1 MLSTSSSTKSQ
12 NINTKQDNPS
22 ETTINNSQDQRES
35 LTSRFRLKKPGH
47 LDNNYEINN
56 NSGTSSFN
64 FTPTDTTLQNT
75 SSVMINDHSGKTD
88 SEDGNKHSYS
98 CKRCRRLKK
107 KCTRTIPECQNCAKA
122 GESCE
127 YVPRAP
133 RRKKSEIL
141 RSLQEERQNEQ
152 NRSPLSSTPVLRTQD
167 SNLQFASNNSF
178 PKINPLQPLGV
189 SQFSTTTSSVRSLEP
204 FGSQQPQAQQIGIL
218 ENSPRSYNLGTTDP
232 FSYKTNL
239 NSAALPPLSS
249 ITTNISNQAQQH
261 QQPQAQTNASF
272 LRFSPPATRQGSD
285 DSQNGVQQLVYQTQQ
300 QQHPQ
305 NTLLSH
311 PFSKSP
317 VLDGSSK
324 PLTQGSLQ
332 NRLLASVLGNGDMVE
347 APTMV
352 TRPNLEVSFMI
363 ELINRFFTE
372 NYHSYPF
379 LNQAAI
385 INFVMSS
392 NINRLDS
399 LPASDSFEIFMIM
412 FIGYCSLER
421 VGKINTDIHLKKYL
435 ISKSIEQTNDVIT
448 FDNIESI
455 KFLLLLGIYS
465 LFDTA
470 GSTSWH
476 IAGNINRLILSLGL
490 NRINGFK
497 SRDSNNHA
505 TRDREQRYRVF
516 WSAYNFDRLVSI
528 SLGRPFG
535 IHDDDINIPF
545 PNKFEHEE
553 IYDIELITAIISLRQ
568 IEGKILKNVH
578 SVNSGH
584 KVNDDATKL
593 EILKTLRI
601 EVEDWFNLT
610 NTLTSHHHSKDSIYN
625 VSWFTSHYYQLTMLL
640 YRPSFLI
647 PKPSKETL
655 LILGKSCLQCLAY
668 TYNLHTSHLLQPNW
682 VTVYRFLTQCT
693 TIVYCL
699 CHWCIDLVESKTEMN
714 LCIEILESFGDRWP
728 VSAKSAQI
736 FKEINRSIYD
746 VKVNQNWELL
756 GAQELTNKFFEAS
769 RAYHDVLSSN
779 NVDIWF
785 DDPVIVNSEQQQQQE
800 FMRQQYPAQ

>member
-1 MLSTSSSTKSQ
+1 
-12 NINTKQDNPS
+12 
-22 ETTINNSQDQRES
+22 
-35 LTSRFRLKKPGH
+35 
-47 LDNNYEINN
+47 
-56 NSGTSSFN
+56 
-64 FTPTDTTLQNT
+64 
-75 SSVMINDHSGKTD
+75 MINDHSGKTD

-178 PKINPLQPLGV
+178 PKINPLQSLGV

-204 FGSQQPQAQQIGIL
+204 FGTQQPQAQQIGIL
-218 ENSPRSYNLGTTDP
+218 ENSPRSYNLG
-232 FSYKTNL
+232 
-239 NSAALPPLSS
+239 
-249 ITTNISNQAQQH
+249 
-261 QQPQAQTNASF
+261 
-272 LRFSPPATRQGSD
+272 
-285 DSQNGVQQLVYQTQQ
+285 
-300 QQHPQ
+300 
-305 NTLLSH
+305 
-311 PFSKSP
+311 
-317 VLDGSSK
+317 
-324 PLTQGSLQ
+324 SLQ
-332 NRLLASVLGNGDMVE
+332 NRLLASVLGNGDMAE

-497 SRDSNNHA
+497 SRDSNNYA

-545 PNKFEHEE
+545 PNKFDHEE

-610 NTLTSHHHSKDSIYN
+610 NTLTSYNHSKDSIYN

-785 DDPVIVNSEQQQQQE
+785 DDPVIVISEQQQQQE